1 MLGINQ
7 DMLVI
12 LLIVGLIFGAKKL
25 PEIGKGLGKGIKELK
40 DGISGL
46 GKEETSP
53 KPKEIEK
60 DPKDNKGSEEI
71 NGKS

>member
-12 LLIVGLIFGAKKL
+12 LLIAAFIFGAKKL
-25 PEIGKGLGKGIKELK
+25 PEIGKGLGKGIKEFK
-40 DGISGL
+40 DGFSGHE
-46 GKEETSP
+46 EETPS

-60 DPKDNKGSEEI
+60 ENKDNKG
-71 NGKS
+71 

>member
-12 LLIVGLIFGAKKL
+12 ILIAAFIFGAKKL
-25 PEIGKGLGKGIKELK
+25 PEFGKGLGKGIKEFK
-40 DGISGL
+40 DGISGQ
-46 GKEETSP
+46 GEEKNSA

-60 DPKDNKGSEEI
+60 TEI
-71 NGKS
+71 K